1 MSRTATLTL
10 VLLVSLLLIAIVA
23 GADNP
28 AAGTWKC
35 ISTKTPLG
43 DLSWTVK
50 IEGEPGK
57 LQGSASC
64 DELGSHRLSEV
75 KLLGNAFSFVF
86 YPSGNYVIVKT
97 KIDQQTMTG
106 TWEMDGGAG
115 GEFNGKRISEP
126 QP

>member
-1 MSRTATLTL
+1 MFRTVPFTLG
-10 VLLVSLLLIAIVA
+10 LLVSSLLIAVVA
-23 GADNP
+23 GAENP
-28 AAGTWKC
+28 VAGTWKC

-50 IEGEPGK
+50 IEGDPGSF
-57 LQGSASC
+57 QGTASC
-64 DELGSHRLSEV
+64 DELGSHRLSEI
-75 KLLGNAFSFVF
+75 KLVGDAFSFVF

-97 KIDQQTMTG
+97 KIDQQTMAG
-106 TWEMDGGAG
+106 TWEMDGGGG